1 MPTYN
6 DSSIFYG
13 SSVPYSGSSG
23 DTDFTTPRT
32 ESEVLQPAF
41 IRRRFAYRTPMNSLR
56 FNQDA
61 AAFRFDIVRLYD
73 KYEELSGDFDED
85 YAVLFSDQLV
95 SESLGT
101 SWSNTIGEWS
111 LTELSLKLDKLN
123 KRLSLLEKNRL

>member
-32 ESEVLQPAF
+32 ESDVLQPAF

-61 AAFRFDIVRLYD
+61 TAFRFDIVRLYA
-73 KYEELSGDFDED
+73 KHEELSSDFDED